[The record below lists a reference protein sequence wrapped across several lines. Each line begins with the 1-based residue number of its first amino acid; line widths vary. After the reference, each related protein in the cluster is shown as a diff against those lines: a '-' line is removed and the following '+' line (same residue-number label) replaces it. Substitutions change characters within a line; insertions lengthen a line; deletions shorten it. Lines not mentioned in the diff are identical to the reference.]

1 MPDGI
6 ENFHTQ
12 NEIADARYQLR
23 LNNPLLRKA
32 VIKINEGFSGEDNA
46 VYTYQSMW
54 RKPN

>member
-12 NEIADARYQLR
+12 NEIADARHQLK

-32 VIKINEGFSGEDNA
+32 VIKINEGFSGKGNA
-46 VYTYQSMW
+46 VYAIKAM
-54 RKPN
+54 